1 MNCNSD
7 IDVSAIKIDLIR
19 TQVRT
24 YQVKLNEQVQEN
36 RRQNAQYEELKA
48 KYTFAEGNPFK
59 AAKDGY
65 IDAVIDAREVK
76 PYVASALS
84 MLL

>member
-1 MNCNSD
+1 MKHYLLATLLLLTSFGFYSCDS
-7 IDVSAIKIDLIR
+7 SK
-19 TQVRT
+19 
-24 YQVKLNEQVQEN
+24 
-36 RRQNAQYEELKA
+36 EELKA